1 MDTRRKLAYSSSFQ
15 CEFEITLGPWSVDCE
30 EPCHMNTNYC
40 KGHFNEEG
48 RIDCTG
54 SKRYEED
61 RIEVHYSSLYQC
73 EYEYTDGVWRVD
85 CKEVC
90 YGDTHYCEKHQ

>member
-1 MDTRRKLAYSSSFQ
+1 MDTRRRLAYSASFQ

-30 EPCHMNTNYC
+30 EPCHENSNYC
-40 KGHFNEEG
+40 KEHFNKEG

-54 SKRYEED
+54 LVRKEKD
-61 RIEVHYSSLYQC
+61 RIPIPYSSLYQC
-73 EYEYTDGVWRVD
+73 EYEYTDGVWSAE

-90 YGDTHYCEKHQ
+90 HEDGHYCKEHL